1 MKLTILGSCRQD
13 SLYHMFPVT
22 PIRDSLTYPHYTKE
36 VIQALEFCQGISP
49 IPRELTRSL
58 FRTGILSKKTL
69 EPSWFFEDFF
79 TTDVFVIEIASRI
92 TYMYKGFY
100 AHHIVT
106 EPQYGFPD
114 PENVVQGISTDEE
127 IEADLI
133 RIKDLLRSKKYM
145 IVSHI
150 YTRQTGKRYELVKLL
165 ERLCARH
172 AIPFFDPVV
181 RSGLLPDG
189 IYKEEALL
197 SHYTDYGHTQIAPH
211 YKKFIES
218 L

>member
-1 MKLTILGSCRQD
+1 VST
-13 SLYHMFPVT
+13 
-22 PIRDSLTYPHYTKE
+22 
-36 VIQALEFCQGISP
+36 
-49 IPRELTRSL
+49 IPRELTQSL

-92 TYMYKGFY
+92 AYMYKGFY

-106 EPQYGFPD
+106 DPHYEFPD
-114 PENVVQGISTDEE
+114 PAGVETRDLTDDE
-127 IEADLI
+127 IEADLV
-133 RIKDLLRSKKYM
+133 RIKEIIQRMSKKCI

-150 YTRQTGKRYELVKLL
+150 YTRREGKRYELVKLL

-172 AIPFFDPVV
+172 AIPFFDPVEEL
-181 RSGLLPDG
+181 GPLPGPVYRD
-189 IYKEEALL
+189 EPLL
-197 SHYTDYGHTQIAPH
+197 SHYTNYGHSQIAPH

>member
-1 MKLTILGSCRQD
+1 
-13 SLYHMFPVT
+13 
-22 PIRDSLTYPHYTKE
+22 
-36 VIQALEFCQGISP
+36 
-49 IPRELTRSL
+49 
-58 FRTGILSKKTL
+58 
-69 EPSWFFEDFF
+69 
-79 TTDVFVIEIASRI
+79 
-92 TYMYKGFY
+92 MYKGFY

-106 EPQYGFPD
+106 EPQYEFPD
-114 PENVVQGISTDEE
+114 PSGVETRDLTDEE
-127 IEADLI
+127 IEADLL
-133 RIKDLLRSKKYM
+133 RIKELLKSKKYM

-181 RSGLLPDG
+181 RSGLLPEG

-197 SHYTDYGHTQIAPH
+197 SHYTDYGHSQIAPH